1 MGRSKAIRV
10 SRAQIPA
17 NPHKI
22 QALTHSCATHENPP
36 SLFSTIY
43 TLPRSTFAID
53 VLCSLAIANSGGRGV
68 GGGYGPGGSLT
79 DWTGA
84 IPVFN
89 GNAPSA
95 IPDGFAGA
103 CGTLRSRHQSSQIP
117 IPSGPVTAPIPLG
130 PVTAKAHRTPGRRA
144 PGNPTSYTPNETGIY
159 WNRRDVSH
167 RRPQPGGT
175 ALPASPP
182 QADRTEEEERMK
194 GKTTAP

>member
-53 VLCSLAIANSGGRGV
+53 VLCSLAIANSGGRG
-68 GGGYGPGGSLT
+68 GGGEGGT
-79 DWTGA
+79 VQTRR
-84 IPVFN
+84 IPDRLDRGDTSFQWQR
-89 GNAPSA
+89 ALCL
-95 IPDGFAGA
+95 PDGFAGA

-130 PVTAKAHRTPGRRA
+130 PVTARAQCAPTKERYGTPQA
-144 PGNPTSYTPNETGIY
+144 TLQTKPASTGIGETFRTADP
-159 WNRRDVSH
+159 NPAARHSQRARRK
-167 RRPQPGGT
+167 
-175 ALPASPP
+175 
-182 QADRTEEEERMK
+182 RTGPRKKKE
-194 GKTTAP
+194 